1 MFTLG
6 SKSEEEEKYMSE
18 FQALPPQ
25 KTNGMAIAGFVTA
38 LACCSPVGIIL
49 SSIGL
54 SQISKDPSQKGKGLA
69 MAGLIIG
76 IVSLVGTVFYYIFMF
91 STGFLDS
98 YNY

>member
-1 MFTLG
+1 
-6 SKSEEEEKYMSE
+6 MSE

-54 SQISKDPSQKGKGLA
+54 SHINKDPMQKGKGLA
-69 MAGLIIG
+69 TAGLIIG
-76 IVSLVGTVFYYIFMF
+76 IISLIGSIFYYIFIF
-91 STGFLDS
+91 SSGLLDS
-98 YNY
+98 YDY

>member
-1 MFTLG
+1 
-6 SKSEEEEKYMSE
+6 MSA

-54 SQISKDPSQKGKGLA
+54 SQINRNPSQKGKGLA
-69 MAGLIIG
+69 TAGLIIG
-76 IVSLVGTVFYYIFMF
+76 IISLIGSIMYFFFVF
-91 STGFLDS
+91 STEMLDS
-98 YNY
+98 FDY

>member
-1 MFTLG
+1 
-6 SKSEEEEKYMSE
+6 MSE

-25 KTNGMAIAGFVTA
+25 KTNGLAIAGFVTS
-38 LACCSPVGIIL
+38 LSCCWPVGIIL

-54 SQISKDPSQKGKGLA
+54 SQISKDPTQKGKGLA

-76 IVSLVGTVFYYIFMF
+76 IVYFVLTILYYGFF
-91 STGFLDS
+91 ATAGFLDS